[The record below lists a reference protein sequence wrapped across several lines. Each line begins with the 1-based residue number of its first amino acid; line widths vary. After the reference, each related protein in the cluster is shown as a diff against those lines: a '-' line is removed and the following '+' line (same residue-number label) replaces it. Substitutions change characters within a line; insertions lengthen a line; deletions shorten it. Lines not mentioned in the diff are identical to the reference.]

1 MPYPRGIVDG
11 SQPPASRPA
20 RVCHA
25 AKHVPDQ
32 PHLHRDIA
40 RLTTALG
47 AAVTALGGPDTYE
60 LCRRLGRAA
69 EALRGGTLAGG
80 RAAFS
85 AAIARLGPE
94 DLEDLARAFSLKCH
108 LMNIAEERERLR
120 VLRARGEHPADGLAA
135 AVDALIDRGATAAEL
150 RALFDRALVMPVLTA
165 HPTEARRRSTL
176 DHLVRIEQLL
186 DELDATG
193 RARLEAALDADVLG
207 FHATEDAR
215 TRRPTP
221 LDEVES
227 SLDVF
232 RRSLLDVTPRI
243 YRTIEDRLAARFGQ
257 AWRLPAFLR
266 WGSWVGGDRDG
277 NPSVTAAVTRA
288 TFSRHRAAVLTRY
301 LDDVVV
307 LGRRLSL
314 SALRVRHRADQAG
327 DPLAELLASLELDR
341 ERLPEIAARARP
353 RTVHEPWREKLWYVQ
368 ARLRATLEH
377 RDDGYVAAADYR
389 GELAV
394 LDKSLRAAGFA
405 QVADQDLRDAI
416 RRVDVFGFH
425 LASLDVRQHSGV
437 HDRVVAE
444 LLARG
449 GCTGYLALDEPGRR
463 AVLGERLAAP
473 LAPERGRNGLSAD
486 AKEVLATLEVIGRAR
501 RELGPAACER
511 YVTSFTRDV
520 SDLLEVAF
528 LARAAG
534 LAPGELRPVPLL
546 EQLEDLE
553 RAGQIAR
560 DVLALPVL
568 RTELGGELEV
578 MIGYSDSG
586 KQGGY
591 VAAAV
596 ALRHAQRALA
606 DAARTAGITLTL
618 FHGRG
623 GSLGRGGGTESDA
636 IRSQPALAIR
646 GRLRVTEQ
654 GETVTARYAHPEIA
668 ERDLE
673 LTLAAVLAAT
683 AAERELDP
691 VDTEP
696 AIQRAAD
703 AARARYRELTADED
717 RLVRYTVA
725 ATPIEDVAHLPLGS
739 RPASRKAGLALDSL
753 RAIPWVFSWTQS
765 RHGIPAWFGV
775 GTAIEALAGELGQ
788 GAVRALVDRS
798 KFFRALLTNCELSLV
813 RSDIEV
819 AGEYAALADRDAQQI
834 YAVIAAEYA
843 RTVAALH
850 GTLGRTA
857 LLASRPYLAASIARR
872 NAYLDILSHVQ
883 IEALRRRR
891 AATGDAAQL
900 SRIIYTTIGGIA
912 AGLQTAG

>member
-1 MPYPRGIVDG
+1 VSE
-11 SQPPASRPA
+11 SQQLRQD
-20 RVCHA
+20 VT
-25 AKHVPDQ
+25 
-32 PHLHRDIA
+32 
-40 RLTTALG
+40 RLTAALG
-47 AAVTALGGPDTYE
+47 AAVTALGGPEAHALTVRFG
-60 LCRRLGRAA
+60 LAAQQLRAGA
-69 EALRGGTLAGG
+69 LAGG
-80 RAAFS
+80 RTAFGAQIAA
-85 AAIARLGPE
+85 LGAQ
-94 DLEDLARAFSLKCH
+94 DLEEVARAYALQCH

-120 VLRARGEHPADGLAA
+120 ALRARGEHPADGLAA
-135 AVDALIDRGATAAEL
+135 AVDLLIDRGATADEL

-165 HPTEARRRSTL
+165 HPSEARRRSTL
-176 DHLVRIEQLL
+176 DHLMRIEQLL
-186 DELDATG
+186 GELDQAG
-193 RARLEAALDADVLG
+193 RARIAAALDADVLA

-215 TRRPTP
+215 ARRPTP
-221 LDEVES
+221 LDEVEN
-227 SLDVF
+227 SLEVF

-243 YRTIEDRLAARFGQ
+243 YRTIEDQLAARFAGP
-257 AWRLPAFLR
+257 WRLPAFLR
-266 WGSWVGGDRDG
+266 WGTWIGGDRDG
-277 NPSVTAAVTRA
+277 NPNVTAAVTRA
-288 TFSRHRAAVLTRY
+288 TFARHRAAVLGRY

-307 LGRRLSL
+307 LGRSLSL
-314 SALRVRHRADQAG
+314 SALRASRAG
-327 DPLAELLASLELDR
+327 DRDERALAELEASLDRDR
-341 ERLPEIAARARP
+341 ERLPEVAARARP
-353 RTVHEPWREKLWYVQ
+353 RTSREPWREKLWYVQ

-377 RDDGYVAAADYR
+377 RDDGYVTAASYR
-389 GELAV
+389 AELAV
-394 LDKSLRAAGFA
+394 LDRALRAAGFA
-405 QVADQDLRDAI
+405 AIADQDLRDAI

-449 GCTGYLALDEPGRR
+449 GRTGYLERDEAGRR
-463 AVLGERLAAP
+463 AWLCEVLAAP
-473 LAPERGRNGLSAD
+473 LAPERDRDALSPEAREALD
-486 AKEVLATLEVIGRAR
+486 TLEVVGRAR

-511 YVTSFTRDV
+511 YITSFTRDA
-520 SDLLEVAF
+520 SDLLEVVF

-553 RAGQIAR
+553 RAGAIAS
-560 DVLALPVL
+560 DVLALPAL

-586 KQGGY
+586 KQVGY

-596 ALRHAQRALA
+596 ALRHAQRALV
-606 DAARTAGITLTL
+606 DATRNAGIVLTL

-623 GSLGRGGGTESDA
+623 GALGRGGGTESDA
-636 IRSQPALAIR
+636 IRSQPADAVR

-654 GETVTARYAHPEIA
+654 GETITARYAHPEIA

-683 AAERELDP
+683 AAEHEPDP
-691 VDTEP
+691 VDAEP

-703 AARARYRELTADED
+703 AARARYLELTADED

-739 RPASRKAGLALDSL
+739 RPASRSPGKTAIALDSL

-765 RHGIPAWFGV
+765 RHGIPGWFGV
-775 GTAIEALAGELGQ
+775 GTAFESLASELGTD
-788 GAVRALVDRS
+788 AARALVDRS
-798 KFFRALLTNCELSLV
+798 RFLRALVTNCELSLV

-819 AGEYAALADRDAQQI
+819 AGQYAALADRDARPI
-834 YAVIAAEYA
+834 YTLIAAEHA
-843 RTVAALH
+843 RTLAALH
-850 GTLGRTA
+850 DTFDRTS
-857 LLASRPYLAASIARR
+857 LLAGRPYLAASIARR
-872 NAYLDILSHVQ
+872 NAYLDVLSHIQ

-891 AATGDAAQL
+891 AGDGDADQL
-900 SRIIYTTIGGIA
+900 GRIIYTTIGGIA